1 MTQELPLSQWVVLAW
16 FTCAVLAEVLSTI
29 AFAIWLRRRKVG
41 LIFGMMGIPGYLE
54 RRYAEWCRA
63 NGRSS
68 RNWIVVR
75 WLLMANVVAAL
86 VVAFPIFV
94 GA

>member
-1 MTQELPLSQWVVLAW
+1 MTQELPPSQWVVLVW
-16 FTCAVLAEVLSTI
+16 FACAVLAEVLSTVG
-29 AFAIWLRRRKVG
+29 FAIWLRRRKVS
-41 LIFGMMGIPGYLE
+41 LIFGMIGVPGYLE

-63 NGRSS
+63 NGRAS

-75 WLLMANVVAAL
+75 LLLIANVVAAL